1 MDDYYSILAGAVSRL
16 ATNNAQA
23 RQGVYEY
30 ARTILIAHLDRR
42 QISALETVSERVA
55 FETAILRVEAE
66 SLSERSPE
74 TIADYASLRNAND
87 ISDFASLLREPAL
100 PADKILVGVSPPPSH
115 LIPKKFTK

>member
-1 MDDYYSILAGAVSRL
+1 MADYYSILAGAVSRL

-42 QISALETVSERVA
+42 QISALETVGERVA

-66 SLSERSPE
+66 SLSERSLE
-74 TIADYASLRNAND
+74 TIADYASLRDAND
-87 ISDFASLLREPAL
+87 IPDFASLLREPAL

>member
-1 MDDYYSILAGAVSRL
+1 MADYYSILAGAVSRL

-42 QISALETVSERVA
+42 QISALETVGERVA

-74 TIADYASLRNAND
+74 TFRDAIP
-87 ISDFASLLREPAL
+87 DFASLLREPVL
-100 PADKILVGVSPPPSH
+100 PPLASNNICGVSPPPSH